1 MQMIILIGVVLECLL
16 LLGLALMKKCTGK
29 TFLVISLITAL
40 CCGVVVVVEA
50 GANADS
56 GSGKLDVRGHVYMA
70 EELLSHGKPEQA
82 LKALGQITGTEGETY
97 QAEGLRGLAYNQS
110 GAFFAGAKVLESE
123 TEEDLAALRQL
134 CEQQQKAPE
143 DLASRIR
150 EASVQ
155 TLSLSDSEKSR
166 YDAELRIRYGG
177 MLEDADSSSTV
188 LARIQAAIGLQDWD
202 EAFNLASSQ
211 AEEGNLAD
219 AILVSEM
226 YIRDY
231 NHRRLAKEDAT
242 FDALLQRITQIQIQ
256 LNRIGAEGTDSR
268 EYRECYA
275 EFELA
280 QIELNRESA
289 LRAANYL
296 SAFYQKDSV
305 YEVAYSL
312 QMAKLMHEANDT
324 VAAEAYLDQIF
335 AGEEPADDQ
344 WLAVDTKL
352 LREAYLNGMG
362 NMENPEFKKLY
373 QQLMGSLYQD
383 AFENVSYTDSFSG
396 FLRLYLQELYSGIY
410 ISKPDV
416 SLFPTVKV
424 SVSAAE
430 DISFTADTV
439 VVTDTQ
445 ETVSQ
450 LTIQEEEKAA
460 MSVCFVLDRSGSMD
474 GTYMNSAR
482 RAIREFAG
490 NMEENAFAAL
500 VSFANNARLDCP
512 LSDVTFMVAAQVEKI
527 TAYGGT
533 NIASGLVMGAQQLT
547 SAEGKRVIILL
558 SDGVDGNKGAMPAA
572 LNQLKSEGIIVHTI
586 GLPGCEEEYL
596 ANIAEETGGT
606 FFPAV
611 NTNAL
616 SAVYEEIR
624 GFIANAY
631 TVTYQVSEEE
641 TTERTIS
648 IESTQSLAQA
658 RRAYTADKNAE
669 QYSQINDE
677 QSSDYFRQ
685 TGGTMGG

>member
-29 TFLVISLITAL
+29 AFLVISLITAL
-40 CCGVVVVVEA
+40 CCGVVAAVEA
-50 GANADS
+50 GANGDS

-70 EELLSHGKPEQA
+70 EELLAQGKPEQA

-110 GAFFAGAKVLESE
+110 GAYFAGAQVLKSE
-123 TEEDLAALRQL
+123 TEEDLTALRQL

-150 EASVQ
+150 ETSLQ
-155 TLSLSDSEKSR
+155 TLSLSASEKSR

-188 LARIQAAIGLQDWD
+188 LARIQAAIGIQNWD
-202 EAFNLASSQ
+202 EAFTLASSQ
-211 AEEGNLAD
+211 SEEGNLAD

-275 EFELA
+275 EYELA

-296 SAFYQKDSV
+296 SAFYQKNSV

-312 QMAKLMHEANDT
+312 QMAKLMYEANDT
-324 VAAEAYLDQIF
+324 AAAEAYLDQIF

-344 WLAVDTKL
+344 WLAVDIKL
-352 LREAYLNGMG
+352 LKEAYLNGMG

-416 SLFPTVKV
+416 SRFPTVKV
-424 SVSAAE
+424 TVSAAE

-445 ETVSQ
+445 ETVSN
-450 LTIQEEEKAA
+450 LTIREEEKAA

-474 GTYMNSAR
+474 GTYIYSAR

-490 NMEENAFAAL
+490 NMEENAYAAL

-533 NIASGLVMGAQQLT
+533 NIASGLVMGAQQLIT
-547 SAEGKRVIILL
+547 AEGKRVIILL

-641 TTERTIS
+641 TTERTVS
-648 IESTQSLAQA
+648 IESTQSLAQS